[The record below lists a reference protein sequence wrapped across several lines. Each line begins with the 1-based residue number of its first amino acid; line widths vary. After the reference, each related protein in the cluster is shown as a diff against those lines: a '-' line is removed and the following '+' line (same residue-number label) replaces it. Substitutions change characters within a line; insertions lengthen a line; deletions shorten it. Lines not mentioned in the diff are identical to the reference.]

1 MSRKAPLPPPVIES
15 ILVEWRAAE
24 VVLADEL
31 TDDDLA
37 TVIEALRAEHAAAV
51 EARRAEASD
60 LEHLPATRLRIL

>member
-1 MSRKAPLPPPVIES
+1 MIES

-24 VVLADEL
+24 VVEADEL

-51 EARRAEASD
+51 EARRAEALD
-60 LEHLPATRLRIL
+60 LEAPPASRLRIL